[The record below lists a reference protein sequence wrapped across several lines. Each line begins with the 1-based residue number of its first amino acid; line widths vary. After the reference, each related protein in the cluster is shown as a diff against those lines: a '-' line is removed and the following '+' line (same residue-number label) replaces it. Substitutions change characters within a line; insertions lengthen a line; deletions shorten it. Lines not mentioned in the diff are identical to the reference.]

1 MTLMNHEELLLNLE
15 DNEWPLTTI
24 DHDRLI
30 ARAIV
35 VDAEENFYFVRANR
49 DDDFGKATLIET
61 AGGGVEE
68 GEDLDTAIRRE
79 LKEELGIEVEV
90 LCKIGLVSDYYNLI
104 HRHNINNYFLC
115 KIVAFG
121 EKHLTKDEI
130 EDFHLSTLKLKYEDA
145 LAEYEKC
152 RCTSLGRL
160 VANREIPVLKRAKVL
175 LDGLNNEPPTLG
187 QIISL
192 SPCLPCRIPL
202 YKPSGK
208 KSHCKRHQIIHY
220 KKNISKARSS

>member
-1 MTLMNHEELLLNLE
+1 MNHEELLLNLE

-35 VDAEENFYFVRANR
+35 VDDEENFYFVRANR

-79 LKEELGIEVEV
+79 L
-90 LCKIGLVSDYYNLI
+90 

-115 KIVAFG
+115 KVIAFG

-160 VANREIPVLKRAKVL
+160 VANREIPVLKRAKDL
-175 LDGLNNEPPTLG
+175 LEDFNNLFF
-187 QIISL
+187 L
-192 SPCLPCRIPL
+192 
-202 YKPSGK
+202 
-208 KSHCKRHQIIHY
+208 
-220 KKNISKARSS
+220 

>member
-35 VDAEENFYFVRANR
+35 IDAEENFYFVRANR

-61 AGGGVEE
+61 AGGGVEA

-79 LKEELGIEVEV
+79 LNEELGIEVEV
-90 LCKIGLVSDYYNLI
+90 LCKIGVVSDYYNLI
-104 HRHNINNYFLC
+104 HRHNINNYYLC
-115 KIVAFG
+115 KIVSFG

-130 EDFHLSTLKLKYEDA
+130 EDFHLSTLKVKYEEA

-160 VANREIPVLKRAKVL
+160 VANREVPVLKRAKVL
-175 LDGLNNEPPTLG
+175 LDGLNN
-187 QIISL
+187 
-192 SPCLPCRIPL
+192 
-202 YKPSGK
+202 
-208 KSHCKRHQIIHY
+208 
-220 KKNISKARSS
+220 

>member
-1 MTLMNHEELLLNLE
+1 MNQEELLLNLK

-24 DHDRLI
+24 DHDRMI

-35 VDAEENFYFVRANR
+35 VDDEENFYFVRANR

-61 AGGGVEE
+61 AGGGVES

-79 LKEELGIEVEV
+79 LNEELGIEVEV
-90 LCKIGLVSDYYNLI
+90 LCKIGVVSDYYNLI

-115 KIVAFG
+115 KIVSFG

-130 EDFHLSTLKLKYEDA
+130 EDFHLSTLKLKYEEA

-160 VANREIPVLKRAKVL
+160 VANREVPVLKRAKEL
-175 LDGLNNEPPTLG
+175 LEWKGLT
-187 QIISL
+187 
-192 SPCLPCRIPL
+192 R
-202 YKPSGK
+202 
-208 KSHCKRHQIIHY
+208 
-220 KKNISKARSS
+220 

>member
-1 MTLMNHEELLLNLE
+1 MVQEDWILNLE

-24 DHDRLI
+24 DHDRMI

-35 VDAEENFYFVRANR
+35 VDDEGYFYFVRANR

-61 AGGGVEE
+61 AGGGVES

-79 LKEELGIEVEV
+79 LNEELGIEVEV

-115 KIVAFG
+115 KIVSFG

-130 EDFHLSTLKLKYEDA
+130 EDYHLSTLKLKYEEA

-152 RCTSLGRL
+152 RCTGLGRL
-160 VANREIPVLKRAKVL
+160 VANREVPVLKRAKEL
-175 LDGLNNEPPTLG
+175 LS
-187 QIISL
+187 Q
-192 SPCLPCRIPL
+192 R
-202 YKPSGK
+202 
-208 KSHCKRHQIIHY
+208 
-220 KKNISKARSS
+220 